1 MTQSFRVSL
10 DPSFFKGLVSA
21 SGRLLSMSSY
31 SDRSS
36 NQVRRHWQ
44 RGEVELREVEDFSD
58 SRASSSDDS
67 NMNDSGGDGNE
78 KYELKEVKI
87 HQPNGT
93 SHPRRN
99 KPKQARSKKI
109 RMKRVLSTKH
119 VKKRRLVGKHGR
131 LKVVAS
137 QVPQKHGMYISD
149 MFTTM
154 IDSKWRWITLV
165 YTSMYCGSWLGF
177 GFFWW
182 LITFFRG
189 GNVCV
194 DNVDSFTT
202 AFLFSLETQTTI
214 GYGGRQITP
223 NCPEA
228 VVLLNVQSLIGFII
242 GAFMLGLIF
251 AKLSRPRNR
260 AETILF
266 SRNAVVAVRD
276 GKMCLMFRVGDVRKS
291 QILEAVVRV
300 HLFRKRTT
308 REGIE
313 LPFYQQKLPVGIDW
327 SCDENLLEDSTI
339 FLILPLTIVHVID
352 ENSPLYEMHPKDV
365 LNCDF
370 EIVVVLEG
378 TVEATSMLVQAK
390 TSYIADEILWGHEFV
405 STTDES
411 RWRSGRYRVDFSV
424 FDDTRPVPTPR
435 ISAKDYYE
443 GKMFNMDSES
453 SLPSLGMQED
463 ADDVDDDESEEQRP
477 ADTVLN
483 PLTFET
489 NEGDTIA
496 YV

>member
-1 MTQSFRVSL
+1 
-10 DPSFFKGLVSA
+10 
-21 SGRLLSMSSY
+21 
-31 SDRSS
+31 
-36 NQVRRHWQ
+36 
-44 RGEVELREVEDFSD
+44 
-58 SRASSSDDS
+58 
-67 NMNDSGGDGNE
+67 MNDSDGNGDE
-78 KYELKEVKI
+78 KYELKKVNI
-87 HQPNGT
+87 QQPNGK
-93 SHPRRN
+93 SDPRRN
-99 KPKQARSKKI
+99 KPRQARSKNT
-109 RMKRVLSTKH
+109 RRKRILSTKQG
-119 VKKRRLVGKHGR
+119 KKRRLVGKQGG

-137 QVPQKHGMYISD
+137 QVPQKHGMYLSD
-149 MFTTM
+149 LFTTL

-165 YTSMYCGSWLGF
+165 YTTMYCGSWMGF

-182 LITFFRG
+182 LITYFRG

-194 DNVDSFTT
+194 DNVDSFTS

-214 GYGGRQITP
+214 GYGGRQITS

-308 REGIE
+308 REGLE

-327 SCDENLLEDSTI
+327 SCDESLLEDSTI

-352 ENSPLYEMHPKDV
+352 ENSPLYEMRPKDV

-378 TVEATSMLVQAK
+378 TIEATSMLVQAK

-405 STTDES
+405 STTDEN
-411 RWRSGRYRVDFSV
+411 RWRSRRHTVDFSV
-424 FDDTRPVPTPR
+424 FDDNPKKTRQFQP
-435 ISAKDYYE
+435 
-443 GKMFNMDSES
+443 
-453 SLPSLGMQED
+453 
-463 ADDVDDDESEEQRP
+463 
-477 ADTVLN
+477 
-483 PLTFET
+483 
-489 NEGDTIA
+489 
-496 YV
+496 

>member
-1 MTQSFRVSL
+1 
-10 DPSFFKGLVSA
+10 
-21 SGRLLSMSSY
+21 MSSY
-31 SDRSS
+31 SDRTS

-44 RGEVELREVEDFSD
+44 RGEAEQRETEDHSD
-58 SRASSSDDS
+58 PRSLSSDCS
-67 NMNDSGGDGNE
+67 NMNDSGGNGDE
-78 KYELKEVKI
+78 KYELKKVNI
-87 HQPNGT
+87 QQPNGK
-93 SHPRRN
+93 SDPRRN
-99 KPKQARSKKI
+99 KPRQARSKNT
-109 RMKRVLSTKH
+109 RRKRILSTKQG
-119 VKKRRLVGKHGR
+119 KKRRLVGKQGG

-137 QVPQKHGMYISD
+137 QVPQKHGMYLSD
-149 MFTTM
+149 LFTTL

-165 YTSMYCGSWLGF
+165 YTTMYCGSWMGF

-182 LITFFRG
+182 LITYFRG

-194 DNVDSFTT
+194 DNVDSFTS

-214 GYGGRQITP
+214 GYGGRQITS

-308 REGIE
+308 REGLE

-327 SCDENLLEDSTI
+327 SCDESLLEDSTI

-352 ENSPLYEMHPKDV
+352 ENSPLYEMRPKDV

-378 TVEATSMLVQAK
+378 TIEATSMLVQAK

-405 STTDES
+405 STTDEN

-424 FDDTRPVPTPR
+424 FDDTRLVSTPR

-443 GKMFNMDSES
+443 GKMFKMNSEA
-453 SLPSLGMQED
+453 SLPSLGEE
-463 ADDVDDDESEEQRP
+463 VDDDSDFEEQRP
-477 ADTVLN
+477 ADTVLDIG
-483 PLTFET
+483 FET
-489 NEGDTIA
+489 DGGDTVA

>member
-1 MTQSFRVSL
+1 
-10 DPSFFKGLVSA
+10 
-21 SGRLLSMSSY
+21 MSSH
-31 SDRSS
+31 SDRTS
-36 NQVRRHWQ
+36 NQVRRYWQ
-44 RGEVELREVEDFSD
+44 RGEVEPREIEDFSD
-58 SRASSSDDS
+58 SRASSSYDS
-67 NMNDSGGDGNE
+67 NMNDSDGDGGG

-87 HQPNGT
+87 DQANGT
-93 SHPRRN
+93 SHSRKN
-99 KPKQARSKKI
+99 KPRQTRSKKI
-109 RMKRVLSTKH
+109 RTKRVLSTKH
-119 VKKRRLVGKHGR
+119 AKKRRLVGKHGR

-149 MFTTM
+149 LFTTM

-165 YTSMYCGSWLGF
+165 YSTMYCGSWLGF

-182 LITFFRG
+182 IITYFRG

-194 DNVDSFTT
+194 DNVDSFTS

-228 VVLLNVQSLIGFII
+228 VILLNVQSLIGFII

-424 FDDTRPVPTPR
+424 FDDTRQVPTPR
-435 ISAKDYYE
+435 VSAKDYYE
-443 GKMFNMDSES
+443 GKMFKMSSES

-463 ADDVDDDESEEQRP
+463 ADDDSDSEEQRP

-483 PLTFET
+483 PLAFET
-489 NEGDTIA
+489 NGGDTIG

>member
-1 MTQSFRVSL
+1 
-10 DPSFFKGLVSA
+10 
-21 SGRLLSMSSY
+21 MSSY
-31 SDRSS
+31 SDRTS

-44 RGEVELREVEDFSD
+44 RGEAEQRETEDHSD
-58 SRASSSDDS
+58 PRSLSSDCS
-67 NMNDSGGDGNE
+67 NMNESGGNGDE
-78 KYELKEVKI
+78 KYELKKVNI
-87 HQPNGT
+87 QQQNGK
-93 SHPRRN
+93 SDPRRN
-99 KPKQARSKKI
+99 KPRQARSKNT
-109 RMKRVLSTKH
+109 RRKRILSTKQG
-119 VKKRRLVGKHGR
+119 KKRRLVGKQGG

-137 QVPQKHGMYISD
+137 QVPQKHGMYLSD
-149 MFTTM
+149 LFTTL

-165 YTSMYCGSWLGF
+165 YTTMYCGSWMGF

-182 LITFFRG
+182 LITYFRG

-194 DNVDSFTT
+194 DNVDSFTS

-214 GYGGRQITP
+214 GYGGRQITS

-308 REGIE
+308 REGLE

-327 SCDENLLEDSTI
+327 SCDESLLEDSTI

-352 ENSPLYEMHPKDV
+352 ENSPLYEMRPKDV

-378 TVEATSMLVQAK
+378 TIEATSMLVQAK

-405 STTDES
+405 STTDEN

-424 FDDTRPVPTPR
+424 FDDTRLVSTPR

-443 GKMFNMDSES
+443 GKMFKMNSEA
-453 SLPSLGMQED
+453 SLPSLGEE
-463 ADDVDDDESEEQRP
+463 VDDDSDFEEQRP
-477 ADTVLN
+477 ADTVLDIG
-483 PLTFET
+483 FET
-489 NEGDTIA
+489 DGGDTVA

>member
-1 MTQSFRVSL
+1 
-10 DPSFFKGLVSA
+10 
-21 SGRLLSMSSY
+21 MSSY

-44 RGEVELREVEDFSD
+44 RREAGLRDEDEYSD
-58 SRASSSDDS
+58 SGASSSDYS
-67 NMNDSGGDGNE
+67 NMNGDSGEGGGE

-87 HQPNGT
+87 QQPNGT
-93 SHPRRN
+93 SHPRKN
-99 KPKQARSKKI
+99 KTRAARGKKS

-119 VKKRRLVGKHGR
+119 VKKRRLVGKHGG

-137 QVPQKHGMYISD
+137 HVPQKHGMYISD
-149 MFTTM
+149 LFTTM
-154 IDSKWRWITLV
+154 IDSKWRWITFV
-165 YTSMYCGSWLGF
+165 YITMYCGSWLGF

-182 LITFFRG
+182 LITYFRG
-189 GNVCV
+189 DNVCV
-194 DNVDSFTT
+194 DNVDSFTS

-223 NCPEA
+223 SCPEA

-327 SCDENLLEDSTI
+327 SCEENLLEDSTL

-352 ENSPLYEMHPKDV
+352 ENSPLFEMHPKDV

-411 RWRSGRYRVDFSV
+411 RWKSGRYRVDFSV
-424 FDDTRPVPTPR
+424 FDDTRPVPTPQV
-435 ISAKDYYE
+435 SAKDYYE
-443 GKMFNMDSES
+443 GKMFKMNSES
-453 SLPSLGMQED
+453 SLLSLETQE
-463 ADDVDDDESEEQRP
+463 DVDDDSDTTTQRP
-477 ADTVLN
+477 ADITLN
-483 PLTFET
+483 LDQET
-489 NEGDTIA
+489 NGDTIA

>member
-1 MTQSFRVSL
+1 
-10 DPSFFKGLVSA
+10 
-21 SGRLLSMSSY
+21 MSSY
-31 SDRSS
+31 SDRAS

-44 RGEVELREVEDFSD
+44 RGEAEQREIEDFSD
-58 SRASSSDDS
+58 SRASSTDCS
-67 NMNDSGGDGNE
+67 NMNDSGGDGSE
-78 KYELKEVKI
+78 KYELEEVTI
-87 HQPNGT
+87 QQPNGK
-93 SHPRRN
+93 SDPRRN
-99 KPKQARSKKI
+99 KPRQARSKKN
-109 RMKRVLSTKH
+109 RTKRVLSTKH
-119 VKKRRLVGKHGR
+119 GKQRRLVGKHGG

-149 MFTTM
+149 LFTTM

-165 YTSMYCGSWLGF
+165 YTAMYCGSWVGF
-177 GFFWW
+177 GFLWW
-182 LITFFRG
+182 LITYFRG

-194 DNVDSFTT
+194 DNVDSFTS

-300 HLFRKRTT
+300 YLFRKRKT

-352 ENSPLYEMHPKDV
+352 ENSPLYEMRPKDV

-411 RWRSGRYRVDFSV
+411 KWRSGRYRVDFSV
-424 FDDTRPVPTPR
+424 FDDTRPVSTPR
-435 ISAKDYYE
+435 VSAKDYYE
-443 GKMFNMDSES
+443 GKLFKMNSEA
-453 SLPSLGMQED
+453 SLPSLGMQEE
-463 ADDVDDDESEEQRP
+463 VDDDSDSEEQRP

-483 PLTFET
+483 IGFET
-489 NEGDTIA
+489 NGGDTIA

>member
-1 MTQSFRVSL
+1 MRGRSL
-10 DPSFFKGLVSA
+10 SMLSY
-21 SGRLLSMSSY
+21 SGRT
-31 SDRSS
+31 S
-36 NQVRRHWQ
+36 NQVRSHWQ
-44 RGEVELREVEDFSD
+44 RGEEERREIEDFSD
-58 SRASSSDDS
+58 SRASSSDCS
-67 NMNDSGGDGNE
+67 NMNDSGGEGGDE
-78 KYELKEVKI
+78 YELKEVTIQRSEK
-87 HQPNGT
+87 
-93 SHPRRN
+93 SHPHRN
-99 KPKQARSKKI
+99 KPRQARGKKV

-119 VKKRRLVGKHGR
+119 AKKRRLVGKHGN

-149 MFTTM
+149 LFTTM

-165 YTSMYCGSWLGF
+165 YTTMYCGSWVGF

-182 LITFFRG
+182 LITYFHG

-194 DNVDSFTT
+194 DNVDSFTS

-260 AETILF
+260 ADTILF

-300 HLFRKRTT
+300 HLFRKRKT

-327 SCDENLLEDSTI
+327 SCEENLLEDSTI
-339 FLILPLTIVHVID
+339 FLILPLTMVHVID

-378 TVEATSMLVQAK
+378 TIEATSMLVQAK

-424 FDDTRPVPTPR
+424 FDDTRPVQTPR
-435 ISAKDYYE
+435 VSAKDYYE
-443 GKMFNMDSES
+443 GKMFKMNSES
-453 SLPSLGMQED
+453 SLPSLGIQEE
-463 ADDVDDDESEEQRP
+463 VDDDSDLEEQRP
-477 ADTVLN
+477 VDTILN
-483 PLTFET
+483 TGFET
-489 NEGDTIA
+489 NGGDTIA